1 MSSNRSVITGANGYI
16 GQRLSV
22 LLSENGVS
30 TVGCVRSAPLLRSL
44 PIDSIII
51 GDISLFTQWDQVL
64 KNGDVVVHL
73 AARAHILDESHHSSN
88 AINGFKEVN
97 RDATL
102 RLAEAA
108 VKANVKRFIYVSSI
122 GVLGNSTTECSF
134 SNDTL
139 YDPREPYAVSKMEA
153 EIGLKGIAES
163 SEMEVVIVRPPLVY
177 GPGAPGNFH
186 RLLKLVGSGLP
197 LPLGGMHAKKSMI
210 SLNNLCDLLM
220 RTVTAPLPK
229 LTQLV
234 VSDGSDWS
242 TSELVALIAKYMEN
256 SRRLFFVPVPMLI
269 AIASLVGKKEEVRK
283 LSVAL
288 LVDGSETARLLNWS
302 PVQLPEDGIKEA
314 VEYYLSHKNT

>member
-1 MSSNRSVITGANGYI
+1 
-16 GQRLSV
+16 
-22 LLSENGVS
+22 
-30 TVGCVRSAPLLRSL
+30 
-44 PIDSIII
+44 
-51 GDISLFTQWDQVL
+51 
-64 KNGDVVVHL
+64 
-73 AARAHILDESHHSSN
+73 
-88 AINGFKEVN
+88 
-97 RDATL
+97 
-102 RLAEAA
+102 
-108 VKANVKRFIYVSSI
+108 
-122 GVLGNSTTECSF
+122 
-134 SNDTL
+134 
-139 YDPREPYAVSKMEA
+139 
-153 EIGLKGIAES
+153 
-163 SEMEVVIVRPPLVY
+163 
-177 GPGAPGNFH
+177 
-186 RLLKLVGSGLP
+186 
-197 LPLGGMHAKKSMI
+197 MHAKKSMI